1 MFVFTVSNYLP
12 YKYKYILNSSK
23 VKIKLFSVF
32 TYILTFPKKIK
43 NVLQQSSPHD
53 AE

>member
-1 MFVFTVSNYLP
+1 MFVFNVSNYLP

-32 TYILTFPKKIK
+32 TYILTF
-43 NVLQQSSPHD
+43 SPILLHNLPPVIRHSF
-53 AE
+53 